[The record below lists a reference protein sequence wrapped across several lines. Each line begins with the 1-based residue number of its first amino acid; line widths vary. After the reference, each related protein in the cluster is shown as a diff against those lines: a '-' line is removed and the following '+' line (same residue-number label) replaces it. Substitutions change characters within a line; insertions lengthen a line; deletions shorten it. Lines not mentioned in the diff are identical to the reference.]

1 MSSASDFS
9 AETRNSAWWSGDS
22 RKAANGKANEVI
34 LTKLGKLPI
43 PDLSGVEAVQMG
55 HVMEPVILSL
65 AQQRLGIELRKVEES
80 LTHPKHSWMRSHFDG
95 AGERSGKPVLVEAK
109 NYNAA
114 VRNKFEPDAGI
125 VPPADYAQ
133 CLHEAAVFGVDTVYL
148 AVLFGGQ
155 EFTLT
160 ELNFTEQQ
168 KDEFIQQMAVYWG
181 HVASGTP
188 LPPETTEQ
196 ARALYRVDSGATRTA
211 SAALEVAVANLKSV
225 KGQIKILEAQEETLS
240 TMIQGYLQDNST
252 LLSVDGE
259 VLATWKAAKAS
270 KRFSAEMFKQAMPD
284 IYEQFVTEVPGSRRF
299 LVK

>member
-1 MSSASDFS
+1 MDTRSDFS

-43 PDLSGVEAVQMG
+43 PDLSGVEAVAMG
-55 HVMEPVILSL
+55 HVMEPVIGRL
-65 AQQRLGIELRKVEES
+65 AQAKLGIELNKVEDA
-80 LTHPKHSWMRSHFDG
+80 LAHRQHPWFRSHFDFVG
-95 AGERSGKPVLVEAK
+95 TENGETVLVEAK

-114 VRNKFEPDAGI
+114 VRNKFDADAAI
-125 VPPADYAQ
+125 APPADVAQ
-133 CLHEAAVFGVDTVYL
+133 LIHEAAVFGVRRIYL

-155 EFTLT
+155 EFVTIP
-160 ELNFTEQQ
+160 FDISDQQ
-168 KDEFIQQMAVYWG
+168 KDELIQQMAVFWG

-211 SAALEVAVANLKSV
+211 SAALEVAVANLKAV
-225 KGQIKILEAQEETLS
+225 KANIKALEQQEETLS
-240 TMIQGYLQDNST
+240 TLIQGYMQDNST
-252 LLSVDGE
+252 LLSVEGE
-259 VLATWKAAKAS
+259 VLATWKTAKAS
-270 KRFSAEMFKQAMPD
+270 KRFSAESFKSAMPS
-284 IYEQFVTEVPGSRRF
+284 IYEQFVQEVPGSRRF